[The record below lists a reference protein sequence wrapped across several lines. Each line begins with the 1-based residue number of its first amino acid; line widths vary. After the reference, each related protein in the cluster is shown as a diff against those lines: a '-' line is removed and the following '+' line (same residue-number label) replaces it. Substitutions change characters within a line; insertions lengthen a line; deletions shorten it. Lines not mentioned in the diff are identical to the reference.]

1 MSGRVPLWWKAREDS
16 CVHWRT
22 LCYSATINHLLFP
35 VFLHAD
41 PTWRK
46 NCLRFSA
53 TTCRLPNADNSARSR
68 LAVENTVTRNICAR
82 SRMPVFVVGSPRS
95 GTTLVYDMLM
105 SAGGFAIYLGESS
118 IFNVVAPRF
127 GDLGLRKNRQK
138 MWHAW
143 LGSKLFR
150 ASGIDPQRVETKIL
164 DNCRNAGDFLCTI
177 MEEIARNQ
185 NAQRWAGN
193 TPEEILYLPLIK
205 RTIPDALVIH
215 VIRDGR
221 DVALSLSRRR
231 YIRPFPWKKRETALG
246 AAIYWEWIVK
256 KGRNFGRML
265 GPDYKEI
272 CFERLVSDPRSVL
285 SDLSSFLD
293 QELVY
298 DRIQR
303 TALGS
308 VSKPNTSF
316 QAESAEEF
324 NPVERWRQQF
334 SPAEIAEI
342 EGLVGETLAELGYT
356 LATSGAAQ
364 YNKIVRARKKLA
376 YHLFFNAKLW
386 AKKSAVLR
394 ALRPDFTSQQ
404 IDGVVIADE
413 KGPEK
418 VRHLTVQT

>member
-1 MSGRVPLWWKAREDS
+1 M
-16 CVHWRT
+16 T
-22 LCYSATINHLLFP
+22 
-35 VFLHAD
+35 
-41 PTWRK
+41 
-46 NCLRFSA
+46 
-53 TTCRLPNADNSARSR
+53 RS
-68 LAVENTVTRNICAR
+68 ISAR

-316 QAESAEEF
+316 QAESTEEF

-334 SPAEIAEI
+334 SPGEIAEI

-356 LATSGAAQ
+356 LATDGAAQ
-364 YNKIVRARKKLA
+364 CSKIVRARKKLA